1 VARESRRPPA
11 AEETQLLG
19 TDTTTEKAPA
29 ETSRREQAKGERR
42 ARIVT
47 AAYDLLREV
56 SAQEMSMKA
65 VAARAGVSLSTVYN
79 LFESKQDVLARVF
92 DQDLERF
99 EALVRA
105 APARDVLDRI
115 FTALDIAADLYE
127 ADPEFYRAT
136 MWRHPTAGDRAL
148 ETALREPRIAFWR
161 TMAAAAVRDGWLR
174 ADTDPAVLGALMI
187 QITGGVL
194 GDWIAGDIPIPI
206 LRQEIKLGFAAALL
220 PFASEA
226 ADARLR
232 RVVAEMHAALSRARS
247 ARKG

>member
-1 VARESRRPPA
+1 MLATDAMTAKA
-11 AEETQLLG
+11 APE
-19 TDTTTEKAPA
+19 D
-29 ETSRREQAKGERR
+29 SRRERAKRERR

-56 SAQEMSMKA
+56 SAQEMSMKT

-79 LFESKQDVLARVF
+79 LFESKQAVLARVF

-99 EALVRA
+99 EDLVRA

-115 FTALDIAADLYE
+115 FKALDIAADLYE

-136 MWRHPTAGDRAL
+136 MWRHPQAADRAL

-161 TMAAAAVRDGWLR
+161 TMVAAAVHEGWLR
-174 ADTDPAVLGALMI
+174 GDTDPAVVGALMI

-226 ADARLR
+226 AAPRLR
-232 RVVAEMHAALSRARS
+232 RVVGDMHGALSRARGGS
-247 ARKG
+247 